1 MRSPNIS
8 RGVAK
13 NPTKFQGRELWR
25 IVNRLK
31 LSIVAK
37 LSISDISVGPSPD
50 SDLLKGMIWSLVCFH
65 LVLLLYE
72 ELKLNGKIP
81 NLKINYYASNCL
93 IFWFVV
99 KKNEFSWFFLSQHI
113 LNRNISMCGQFGVK
127 ENNVI
132 STNPF
137 VLLATRFAYFSVHI
151 LSMQFLSFVS
161 YYFLK
166 LALMIFE
173 ENMLVREKLFY
184 I

>member
-81 NLKINYYASNCL
+81 NLKNQLLRLELPNIL
-93 IFWFVV
+93 ICG
-99 KKNEFSWFFLSQHI
+99 KKKRVFMI
-113 LNRNISMCGQFGVK
+113 LFT
-127 ENNVI
+127 
-132 STNPF
+132 ST
-137 VLLATRFAYFSVHI
+137 YFES
-151 LSMQFLSFVS
+151 
-161 YYFLK
+161 
-166 LALMIFE
+166 
-173 ENMLVREKLFY
+173 
-184 I
+184 

>member
-13 NPTKFQGRELWR
+13 NTTKFQGRELWR

-31 LSIVAK
+31 LLSIVAK

-81 NLKINYYASNCL
+81 DLKNQLLRLELPNIL
-93 IFWFVV
+93 ICG
-99 KKNEFSWFFLSQHI
+99 KKKRVFMI
-113 LNRNISMCGQFGVK
+113 LFT
-127 ENNVI
+127 
-132 STNPF
+132 ST
-137 VLLATRFAYFSVHI
+137 YFES
-151 LSMQFLSFVS
+151 
-161 YYFLK
+161 
-166 LALMIFE
+166 
-173 ENMLVREKLFY
+173 
-184 I
+184 